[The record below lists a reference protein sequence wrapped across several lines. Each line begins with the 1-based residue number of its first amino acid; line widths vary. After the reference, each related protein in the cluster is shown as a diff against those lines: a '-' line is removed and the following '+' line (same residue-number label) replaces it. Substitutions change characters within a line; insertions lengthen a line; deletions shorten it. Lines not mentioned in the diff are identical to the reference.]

1 MALPR
6 AQNLS
11 LRWRGHIL
19 TLCKTVSQARNL
31 SLKWRKHSGSCSD
44 GDGSAVFTILSQAR
58 NLNLNW
64 LKYSDPQCGVIPSP
78 RVYMSYMKGTVWPSV
93 WFYPKPKS
101 ALERQNC
108 SNLSNVLPWA
118 GQLITIEYGNIL
130 ILSIIVP
137 SLKPK
142 RPGMLGPNLQTTLG
156 IKGWRLRFAATTSVD
171 DIQAQRIRYWGCCD
185 PIYGWL
191 SSLNDQGLGMLRS
204 RGISLELKGEKTR
217 DAVTPSTDD
226 TRA

>member
-1 MALPR
+1 
-6 AQNLS
+6 
-11 LRWRGHIL
+11 
-19 TLCKTVSQARNL
+19 
-31 SLKWRKHSGSCSD
+31 
-44 GDGSAVFTILSQAR
+44 
-58 NLNLNW
+58 
-64 LKYSDPQCGVIPSP
+64 
-78 RVYMSYMKGTVWPSV
+78 MSYMKGTVWPSV
-93 WFYPKPKS
+93 WFYPLPKS
-101 ALERQNC
+101 ALARQNC
-108 SNLSNVLPWA
+108 STLSKVLPWA
-118 GQLITIEYGNIL
+118 GELITIEYGNIL
-130 ILSIIVP
+130 ILSIVLIP

-171 DIQAQRIRYWGCCD
+171 DTQAQRRKCSGCWD

-204 RGISLELKGEKTR
+204 SLWISLELKGENAR